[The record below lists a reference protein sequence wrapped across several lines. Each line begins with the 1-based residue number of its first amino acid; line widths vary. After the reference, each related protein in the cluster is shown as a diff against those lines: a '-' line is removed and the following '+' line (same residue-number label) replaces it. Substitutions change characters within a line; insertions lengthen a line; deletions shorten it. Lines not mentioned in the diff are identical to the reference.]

1 MTSRTSKT
9 PREKCAVEVRAVLDR
24 WIEESDLEDVEMA
37 EAAAKV
43 ISDWLDEEVLTFE
56 PDDDMLG
63 DG

>member
-9 PREKCAVEVRAVLDR
+9 PLEKFSVEVRAVLDR

>member
-9 PREKCAVEVRAVLDR
+9 PIGKFSVEVRAVLDR

>member
-9 PREKCAVEVRAVLDR
+9 PLEKFSVEVRAVRDR
-24 WIEESDLEDVEMA
+24 GIEESDLEDVEMA